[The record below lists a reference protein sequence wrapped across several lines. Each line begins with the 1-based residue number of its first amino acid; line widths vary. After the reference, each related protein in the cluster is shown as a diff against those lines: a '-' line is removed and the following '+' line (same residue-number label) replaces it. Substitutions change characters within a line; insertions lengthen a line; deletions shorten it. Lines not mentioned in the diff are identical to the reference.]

1 LPPVI
6 DLPETRYARTPE
18 GDHIA
23 YQILG
28 DGPPDLMYLP
38 HWATH
43 VEVMWESPQLPA
55 FLRRLS
61 SFSRLIVFDKR
72 GVGLSDP
79 VPLPQLPTLE
89 AWMEDVTAVME
100 ASGSDRVALLAGD
113 VAGFIAMLFAACH
126 PERTTA
132 LILVNSTCRVRR
144 ASDYPPGI
152 PDDPLE
158 RYAEAMLETWGQQS
172 SGRGAMDPSVVTDP
186 DVQAFVLRYQRATAS
201 PGTIGPMLRLCVD
214 ADLRH
219 VLPNIRVPTLVLHR
233 TGDTYFR
240 PDHGR
245 YLADHIPNA
254 KYVELPGADH
264 DPDVGD
270 VEPVLAEIQ
279 DFLTGERPH
288 PLADRILTTVLFTD
302 TVSST
307 GTAFVL
313 GDANWRVVLDRLDDA
328 AERHIRRFRGHL
340 VKATGDGHLAT
351 FDGPARAIH
360 CGRAIIEAARGL
372 GLGMRVGIHTGEVE
386 VRGTDIGGVAVHIA
400 SRINAMAEPG
410 EVLVSSTVKDLAIGS
425 GIEFTSR
432 GEHALK
438 GVPDTWRLF
447 ALDS

>member
-1 LPPVI
+1 MI
-6 DLPETRYARTPE
+6 DVPETRYARTPD

-23 YQILG
+23 YQMLG
-28 DGPPDLMYLP
+28 DGPFDLMYLP

-43 VEVMWESPQLPA
+43 VEAMWESPQLRV
-55 FLRRLS
+55 FLRRLA

-89 AWMEDVTAVME
+89 AWMEDVTAVMD

-126 PERTTA
+126 PERTAA

-144 ASDYPPGI
+144 APDYPPGI
-152 PDDPLE
+152 PDEPLA
-158 RYAEAMLETWGQQS
+158 RYAAAMLESWGQQTTGLS
-172 SGRGAMDPSVVTDP
+172 AMDPTVVADP
-186 DVQAFVLRYQRATAS
+186 DAQAFALRYQRATAS
-201 PGTIGPMLRLCVD
+201 PGTIEPMLRLCID
-214 ADLRH
+214 SDLRR

-233 TGDTYFR
+233 TGDRYFR

-245 YLADHIPNA
+245 YLADHIPDA
-254 KYVELPGADH
+254 KYVELPGDDH
-264 DPDVGD
+264 DPEVGD

-279 DFLTGERPH
+279 DFLTGERPP
-288 PLADRILTTVLFTD
+288 PLADRILTTVMFTD

-307 GTAFVL
+307 GTAFLL
-313 GDANWRVVLDRLDDA
+313 GDASWRVVLDRLDDA
-328 AERHIRRFRGHL
+328 ADRHLRRFRGQL
-340 VKATGDGHLAT
+340 VKATGDGHLAI

-386 VRGTDIGGVAVHIA
+386 VRGTDIGGVAVHVA
-400 SRINAMAEPG
+400 SRINGLAEPG
-410 EVLVSSTVKDLAIGS
+410 EVLVSSTVKDLATGS
-425 GIEFTSR
+425 GIDLTSR

-438 GVPDTWRLF
+438 GVPGTWTLF
-447 ALDS
+447 AVDG